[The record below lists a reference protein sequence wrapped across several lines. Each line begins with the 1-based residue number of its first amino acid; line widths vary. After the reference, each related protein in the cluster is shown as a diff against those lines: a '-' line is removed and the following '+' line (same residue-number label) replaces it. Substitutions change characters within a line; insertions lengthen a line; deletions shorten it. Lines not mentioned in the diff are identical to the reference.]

1 MNVKKAH
8 FLQEDISKFDAPFF
22 SITPAEAAC
31 MDPQQR
37 GLLETVYRAL
47 ENAGIPF
54 HNVLGTKTSV
64 YVGCFTREY
73 EQLLGRDGEMD
84 LKYIATGTV
93 GGCNL
98 FYNPDTVVP
107 LSSLGFLSPDG
118 KCYSF
123 DHRANGYSRGEGYG
137 IIVLKRLNDAL
148 RDSDTIRAIIRSSA
162 SNQDGKSPGITQPT
176 QQAQMSLIREAYATA
191 GLDLGATRY
200 FEAHGTGTPVGDP
213 IEAAAISG
221 VFSEHRSL
229 DAPLYIGA
237 LKSNIGHLEGAAG
250 IAALM
255 KAVLVLENG
264 IIPPN
269 IWFEKPNVKIPVDK
283 WNIKFPTEAT
293 PWPDSGLRRV
303 SVNAFGYGG
312 SNAHVVLDDARH
324 YLKDRGLLG
333 IHRTIELAPHTA
345 FDGMPNGYS
354 SKDLETLGNA
364 HINGF
369 ARGLDFLSNGY
380 EITNRTTNGHI
391 DTNIDT
397 MFPSDLAQT
406 LNGSS
411 DPIRPRVFVWSSF
424 DEAGIKRLKAL
435 YRNHLIKH
443 ESSASE
449 QAFLDDLC
457 YTLACKRTCWPWRS
471 FTVADSV
478 QGLVQGLSSTGSRP
492 IRSNN
497 NIRLGYVFTGQGAQW
512 AGMGR
517 ELMAYPTF
525 KESLDNT
532 EAFLR
537 KLGCKWSLVDELIK
551 DDTLSR
557 INDPM
562 LSQPIC
568 AALQIALV
576 ELLHEW
582 GVQTHAVIGH
592 SSGEIAAAFAV
603 GGLTKESALKIAY
616 YRGSLSGALAQSS
629 LQPGSMMSVGLSPKD
644 VEYYLSRPSMQEAS
658 GMIAIGCYN
667 SPKNVTMSGSE
678 EKIDALKRLL
688 DADEVFARK
697 LKVEN
702 AYHSKYMEAIAH
714 EYSQLISDIGP
725 GNTTLADNHH
735 IKFYSSVFARQIPL
749 KELSSVSYWVANLV
763 SPVRFADTIPL
774 MLTTSTTKAK
784 KLGAPKQ
791 VAPISHVLEIGPH
804 SALQGP
810 IREIATALADG
821 KGIDYSSMLKRGSS
835 ALETSLDAVGWLYCS
850 GSPIDLATVNNHGG
864 TEEGNLLVNL
874 PAYPFNHEVSHWTE
888 SRLSKNFRFRKYPRL
903 ELLGAPVNDWD
914 PSEAVWRN
922 FLRVNE
928 SPWIKDHRITGS
940 ILYPGAGMLVMAIEA
955 QLQLA
960 DQGRAIKG
968 FRIKDACFHNA
979 LTVPTTA
986 EGIETHFYV
995 RPYRDSL
1002 SSKASSWNEFR
1013 LCSYDKN
1020 EWREHCRGLV
1030 SLEYDTSATPVDNGL
1045 ENRESIEACQRR
1057 FADAQ
1062 KCCKTPIDS
1071 KQLYEHFSTVGLDF
1085 GPFFQCLQDVR
1096 YSHSGEAVALL
1107 KTHNMRGHVQ
1117 PHVIH
1122 PTTLDAML
1130 QATMAALTRGG
1141 RDMVQVLVPTVVR
1154 NLWLSNEVMAHPEE
1168 MNLHAKAGYL
1178 GFRQAE
1184 ASAIALNC
1192 ITGEPLAT
1200 IEGFQSTAVSSRD
1213 EAFTNTNPRQMCFN
1227 IDWKPD
1233 VSLLTQDQASAVFVA
1248 PKNTPAE
1255 VPSLEIDELE
1265 QACFFFLSD
1274 LLDSLPE
1281 AEVTKYAPHYQK
1293 YVQFAKHQLQR
1304 YEDGDIP
1311 HGRLEWKALSKD
1323 KDYVGKLLQRLED
1336 RPQPDGK
1343 LLVAVGRNIRHILSG
1358 EVGAIELLFNTKLL
1372 ENVYRSGIGAEIG
1385 YEKLNVYVDALTHKN
1400 PDLEILEIGAGT
1412 GGATLPVIQNLMR
1425 HGDNESGT
1433 PRFSHFD
1440 FTDIS
1445 SGFFEK
1451 AKELFDFAA
1460 ERMAF
1465 RVLDIETDPVTQGF
1479 KTGKYDLI
1487 IASNVL
1493 HATKNLQVT
1502 LSNTRKLLKPGGKL
1516 LLYEMTNPH
1525 VLRPGFIFGIFP
1537 GWWLGEEKNRKWGAL
1552 MSQKDWDSALRKA
1565 AFSGVDISLQ
1575 DFPDMRDHLVG
1586 VMVATATETSPPKT
1600 TTASSLVIV
1609 AESQSVIQQEI
1620 ANQLRSRFEV
1630 MGFPSCDLIS
1640 PENLDAVHLEHKT
1653 CVYLPEVERS
1663 VLSNISDKEYENL
1676 KKMVLSVDGLLW
1688 LTYGGRSSEP
1698 RPEAELVT
1706 GFSRC
1711 MRSENAS
1718 IKFITLS
1725 LESLDDSMRIADAAA
1740 KVYGQTLQSAE
1751 QRGLERAFVEK
1762 DSVLHIGRVV
1772 EANYLN
1778 TAVKNQVTTG
1788 VAQPYEIGQLPL
1800 RPLSL
1805 GVATPGL
1812 LDTLQFSD
1820 DIAYDAPLAK
1830 GEVEVQVKATGL
1842 NFLDVMVSLGQVS
1855 GDFLGVECAGIVS
1868 RVGEGTD
1875 FNVGDRVC
1883 ALFLGCFKTF
1893 ARGSQDAVVK
1903 IPDDI
1908 SFAVAASLPVI
1919 YATAYYGLYDL
1930 ARIQQGESVLIHWGA
1945 GGVGQA
1951 AIQLAKLIGA
1961 EVFVTVG
1968 SLEKRD
1974 LIADKYG
1981 IPHDHIFSSRD
1992 LSFAQGIKR
2001 TTNGHGVDVVL
2012 NSMSGQGLR
2021 ASWDCIAPF
2030 GRFIEIGKV
2039 DIYSAANLS
2048 MYPFKRNVMF
2058 ASLDLVLIAR
2068 TNTKLLKRILG
2079 GVMQLVNDEKI
2090 TECSPL
2096 HVFSYAEIE
2105 ESFRLMQS
2113 GKHIGKIVLEPREN
2127 DTVKATPNQKPKY
2140 HFDANA
2146 TYLISGGLG
2155 GLGRSMARWMVSRGA
2170 RNLILLSRFGPR
2182 NDASKLLVTE
2192 LESRGVRVL
2201 TPSCDVSDK
2210 DKLAGVLEECAT
2222 HAPPIK
2228 GCIQGSMVLK
2238 DSIFEN
2244 MSHEDFITAIKPK
2257 VKDPGICTPSSH
2269 PTLTSSFSSPPPPAS
2284 PATAAKPTTASA
2296 TPIKMHSPITV
2307 SLAVKKQF
2315 ALTSA

>member
-1 MNVKKAH
+1 M
-8 FLQEDISKFDAPFF
+8 
-22 SITPAEAAC
+22 
-31 MDPQQR
+31 
-37 GLLETVYRAL
+37 
-47 ENAGIPF
+47 
-54 HNVLGTKTSV
+54 
-64 YVGCFTREY
+64 
-73 EQLLGRDGEMD
+73 
-84 LKYIATGTV
+84 
-93 GGCNL
+93 
-98 FYNPDTVVP
+98 
-107 LSSLGFLSPDG
+107 
-118 KCYSF
+118 
-123 DHRANGYSRGEGYG
+123 
-137 IIVLKRLNDAL
+137 
-148 RDSDTIRAIIRSSA
+148 
-162 SNQDGKSPGITQPT
+162 
-176 QQAQMSLIREAYATA
+176 
-191 GLDLGATRY
+191 
-200 FEAHGTGTPVGDP
+200 
-213 IEAAAISG
+213 
-221 VFSEHRSL
+221 
-229 DAPLYIGA
+229 
-237 LKSNIGHLEGAAG
+237 
-250 IAALM
+250 
-255 KAVLVLENG
+255 
-264 IIPPN
+264 
-269 IWFEKPNVKIPVDK
+269 
-283 WNIKFPTEAT
+283 
-293 PWPDSGLRRV
+293 
-303 SVNAFGYGG
+303 
-312 SNAHVVLDDARH
+312 
-324 YLKDRGLLG
+324 
-333 IHRTIELAPHTA
+333 
-345 FDGMPNGYS
+345 
-354 SKDLETLGNA
+354 
-364 HINGF
+364 
-369 ARGLDFLSNGY
+369 
-380 EITNRTTNGHI
+380 
-391 DTNIDT
+391 
-397 MFPSDLAQT
+397 
-406 LNGSS
+406 
-411 DPIRPRVFVWSSF
+411 
-424 DEAGIKRLKAL
+424 
-435 YRNHLIKH
+435 
-443 ESSASE
+443 
-449 QAFLDDLC
+449 
-457 YTLACKRTCWPWRS
+457 
-471 FTVADSV
+471 
-478 QGLVQGLSSTGSRP
+478 
-492 IRSNN
+492 
-497 NIRLGYVFTGQGAQW
+497 
-512 AGMGR
+512 
-517 ELMAYPTF
+517 
-525 KESLDNT
+525 
-532 EAFLR
+532 
-537 KLGCKWSLVDELIK
+537 IK
-551 DDTLSR
+551 DDKLSR
-557 INDPM
+557 INDPT

-582 GVQTHAVIGH
+582 GVRAHAVIGH

-616 YRGSLSGALAQSS
+616 YRGSLSAALAQSS
-629 LQPGSMMSVGLSPKD
+629 LQPGTMMSVGLSPED
-644 VEYYLSRPSMQEAS
+644 IEYYLSQPAVQEAS

-667 SPKNVTMSGSE
+667 SPKNVTMSGSM
-678 EKIDALKRLL
+678 EKINALKKLL
-688 DADEVFARK
+688 DADEIFARK
-697 LKVEN
+697 LKVDN
-702 AYHSKYMEAIAH
+702 AYHSKYMEAIVL
-714 EYSQLISDIGP
+714 EYSQLIADIGP
-725 GNTTLADNHH
+725 GDITLADNLGT
-735 IKFYSSVFARQIPL
+735 KFYSSVSARQIPL
-749 KELSSVSYWVANLV
+749 KELSNISYWIANLV
-763 SPVRFADTIPL
+763 SPVRFADTMRL
-774 MLTTSTTKAK
+774 MISTSTTKAK

-791 VAPISHVLEIGPH
+791 VAPVSHVLEIGPH

-810 IREIATALADG
+810 IREIATTLADA
-821 KGIDYSSMLKRGSS
+821 KAIDYSSMLKRGSS
-835 ALETSLDAVGWLYCS
+835 ALETGLDAVGWLYCS
-850 GSPIDLATVNNHGG
+850 GFPIDLATVNNYGASEVG
-864 TEEGNLLVNL
+864 KLLVNL

-1002 SSKASSWNEFR
+1002 SSTASSWNEFR

-1020 EWREHCRGLV
+1020 EWREHCRGLI
-1030 SLEYDTSATPVDNGL
+1030 SLEYDTSVTPVDNGF
-1045 ENRESIEACQRR
+1045 ENRESIGACQRR
-1057 FADAQ
+1057 FVDAQ
-1062 KCCKTPIDS
+1062 ESCKTPIDS

-1085 GPFFQCLQDVR
+1085 GPYFQCLQDVR

-1107 KTHNMRGHVQ
+1107 KVHNLRGYFQ

-1130 QATMAALTRGG
+1130 QVTMAALTKGG
-1141 RDMVQVLVPTVVR
+1141 RDMVQVLVPTNVR
-1154 NLWLSNEVMAHPEE
+1154 NLWLSNDMATYPKE

-1192 ITGEPLAT
+1192 VTGEPLAI
-1200 IEGFQSTAVSSRD
+1200 IEGFQSTAVSGRD
-1213 EAFTNTNPRQMCFN
+1213 DAFSDTNPRQMCFN

-1233 VSLLTQDQASAVFVA
+1233 MSLLTQDQANAVLVA

-1265 QACFFFLSD
+1265 QACYFFISD
-1274 LLDSLPE
+1274 LLDSLSD
-1281 AEVTKYAPHYQK
+1281 AEVAKFAPHHRK
-1293 YVQFAKHQLQR
+1293 YVEYAKHQLQR
-1304 YEDGDIP
+1304 YEDGEIP
-1311 HGRLEWKALSKD
+1311 HGRPEWKEIAKD
-1323 KDYVGKLLQRLED
+1323 KDYVGKLLQRLEE

-1358 EVGAIELLFNTKLL
+1358 EVGAIELLFNSKLL

-1385 YEKLNVYVDALTHKN
+1385 YEKLNVYVDALAHKN
-1400 PDLEILEIGAGT
+1400 PDLKILEIGAGT

-1451 AKELFDFAA
+1451 AKELFNFAA

-1479 KTGKYDLI
+1479 ETGKYDLI
-1487 IASNVL
+1487 VASNVL

-1502 LSNTRKLLKPGGKL
+1502 LSNTRKLLKTGGKL

-1537 GWWLGEEKNRKWGAL
+1537 GWWLGEEENRKWGAL
-1552 MSQKDWDSALRKA
+1552 MSQSDWDSALHKA
-1565 AFSGVDISLQ
+1565 GFSGVDVSLQ
-1575 DFPDMRDHLVG
+1575 DFPGMRDHLVG
-1586 VMVATATETSPPKT
+1586 VVVTTATETSPPKEN
-1600 TTASSLVIV
+1600 TASGVVIV
-1609 AESQSVIQQEI
+1609 AESSSLVQQQI
-1620 ANQLRSRFEV
+1620 ADQLKSRFKAIGV
-1630 MGFPSCDLIS
+1630 PSCDLVG
-1640 PENLDAVHLEHKT
+1640 PEDLDAIYLEHKT
-1653 CVYLPEVERS
+1653 CVYLPDLGRS
-1663 VLSNISDKEYENL
+1663 ILSNIGDKDYNNL
-1676 KKMVLSVDGLLW
+1676 KKLVLSTDGLLW
-1688 LTYGGRSSEP
+1688 LTYGGRPPEL

-1711 MRSENAS
+1711 MRSENPS
-1718 IKFITLS
+1718 IKFVTIS
-1725 LESLDDSMRIADAAA
+1725 LESLDDNGRIADTVA

-1751 QRGLERAFVEK
+1751 QRGFERAFVEK
-1762 DSVLHIGRVV
+1762 NSVLHIGRVV

-1778 TAVKNQVTTG
+1778 AAVKNQVTTG
-1788 VAQPYEIGQLPL
+1788 IAQPYTIGQLPL

-1805 GVATPGL
+1805 GIATPGL

-1830 GEVEVQVKATGL
+1830 GEVEVEVKATGL
-1842 NFLDVMVSLGQVS
+1842 NFLDVMVSLGQVF

-1930 ARIQQGESVLIHWGA
+1930 ARIRRGESVLIHWGA

-1968 SLEKRD
+1968 SIEKRD
-1974 LIADKYG
+1974 LVADKYG

-2001 TTNGHGVDVVL
+2001 MTNSHGVDVVL

-2079 GVMQLVNDEKI
+2079 GVMQLVYEKKI
-2090 TECSPL
+2090 TECNPL
-2096 HVFSYAEIE
+2096 HVFSYAELE
-2105 ESFRLMQS
+2105 DSFRLMQS
-2113 GKHIGKIVLEPREN
+2113 GKHIGKIVLEPKEN
-2127 DTVKATPNQKPKY
+2127 DTIMVSTTPTFSAHRSREILWHGNPLMAFVQATPNQKPTY

-2170 RNLILLSRFGPR
+2170 KNLILLSRFGPR
-2182 NDASKLLVTE
+2182 NDTSKLLVTE
-2192 LESRGVRVL
+2192 LESQGVRVL
-2201 TPSCDVSDK
+2201 SPSCDVSDK
-2210 DKLAGVLEECAT
+2210 EKLAAVLEDCAK

-2238 DSIFEN
+2238 VGFC
-2244 MSHEDFITAIKPK
+2244 HA
-2257 VKDPGICTPSSH
+2257 
-2269 PTLTSSFSSPPPPAS
+2269 
-2284 PATAAKPTTASA
+2284 
-2296 TPIKMHSPITV
+2296 
-2307 SLAVKKQF
+2307 
-2315 ALTSA
+2315 